1 MHHFRAPGARRI
13 VSASL
18 VVGVAF
24 VIFGTSFGVLSV
36 SAGASIAQTC
46 VMSLFVFTGASQMS
60 AVSVLASGGSVASAF
75 GGAVLL
81 SGRNAVYGLALAP
94 VLRSSNFATRLIGAQ
109 WVIDETTALTTAEP
123 EANRRMT
130 FWVSAPILYASWN
143 LGTLIGALLG
153 SSINPSDFG
162 LDVAF
167 PVMFTA
173 MLAPHLQ
180 TRTGRKAALFGG
192 ITTVALA
199 PFLPIGVPILV
210 AALGMLFGLSPTADS
225 AVSASAHGDVSVSPD
240 AVRGDVSGLPDAV
253 HGDGSHFPDSMTDGA
268 P

>member
-1 MHHFRAPGARRI
+1 MQHFRAPGARRI
-13 VSASL
+13 ISASL

-81 SGRNAVYGLALAP
+81 AGRNAVYGLALAP
-94 VLRSSNFATRLIGAQ
+94 VLRQSSLMARVVGAQ

-143 LGTLIGALLG
+143 IGTLIGALLG

-162 LDVAF
+162 LDAAF

-173 MLAPHLQ
+173 MLAPHLR
-180 TRTGRKAALFGG
+180 TRVGRRAALFGG
-192 ITTVALA
+192 VVTVVLA
-199 PFLPIGVPILV
+199 PFMPIGVPILV
-210 AALGMLFGLSPTADS
+210 AALGMLFGLSPAADEVTS
-225 AVSASAHGDVSVSPD
+225 GTSDSD
-240 AVRGDVSGLPDAV
+240 AV
-253 HGDGSHFPDSMTDGA
+253 TDGA

>member
-1 MHHFRAPGARRI
+1 MQHFRAPGARRI
-13 VSASL
+13 ISASL

-81 SGRNAVYGLALAP
+81 AGRNAVYGLALAP
-94 VLRSSNFATRLIGAQ
+94 VLRQSSLMARVVGAQ

-143 LGTLIGALLG
+143 IGTLIGALLG

-162 LDVAF
+162 LDAAF

-173 MLAPHLQ
+173 MLAPHLR
-180 TRTGRKAALFGG
+180 TRVGRRAALFGG
-192 ITTVALA
+192 VVTVVLA
-199 PFLPIGVPILV
+199 PFMPIGVPILV
-210 AALGMLFGLSPTADS
+210 AALGMLFGLSPA
-225 AVSASAHGDVSVSPD
+225 AEEVASGTSGSD
-240 AVRGDVSGLPDAV
+240 AV
-253 HGDGSHFPDSMTDGA
+253 TDGA